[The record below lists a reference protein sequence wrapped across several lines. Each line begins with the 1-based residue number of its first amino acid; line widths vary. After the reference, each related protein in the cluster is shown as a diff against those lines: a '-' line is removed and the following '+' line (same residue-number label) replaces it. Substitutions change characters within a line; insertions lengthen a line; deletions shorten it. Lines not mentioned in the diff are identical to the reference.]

1 MLTLL
6 FIFHA
11 SPEDCPHSL
20 VAAPS
25 ASDRLLLRGC
35 SEDVKFLSSDGPF
48 DAVIIR
54 QDHLQHD
61 CDVLAKLK
69 RLTPGTPVILL
80 RDRDQRAAM
89 KPTGIAFVCALD
101 LGEKEL
107 VKSMWVFLRLILEK
121 RYDCALRSRLTT
133 GPSRYTQ
140 RCDQGH

>member
-6 FIFHA
+6 FVFHT

-35 SEDVKFLSSDGPF
+35 SEYVEPLLSDGPI

-54 QDHLQHD
+54 PDHLQHG
-61 CDVLAKLK
+61 CDVVAKLR

-80 RDRDQRAAM
+80 CDRGQRTEM
-89 KPTGIAFVCALD
+89 KPTGIAFACTLD

-121 RYDCALRSRLTT
+121 QAMSGSSTVA
-133 GPSRYTQ
+133 GSVSV
-140 RCDQGH
+140 